1 MRRRAICYC
10 SFCGKADHEVRRLVS
25 GPMVFICNE
34 CIEMAQEVVKGM
46 DEQAVRE
53 AVRSGIDRDLA
64 DLREGK

>member
-1 MRRRAICYC
+1 
-10 SFCGKADHEVRRLVS
+10 
-25 GPMVFICNE
+25 MVFICNE